1 MSTLLTT
8 DELSRFIQQKHDV
21 LVQLHELARRQLAV
35 IASEDTD
42 RLLALLAVKQPLLNE
57 LQRLERALDPYR
69 DQDPQQRQWR
79 QAADRRHCQVIAER
93 AAQLLKEL
101 LLLERQAEL
110 ETIAR
115 RDHTATQLQAA
126 GHAMAAKQ
134 AYSTAAS
141 FPAASQLDLMS
152 ET

>member
-1 MSTLLTT
+1 ML
-8 DELSRFIQQKHDV
+8 
-21 LVQLHELARRQLAV
+21 
-35 IASEDTD
+35 
-42 RLLALLAVKQPLLNE
+42 
-57 LQRLERALDPYR
+57 LDPFR
-69 DQDPQQRQWR
+69 HQDPQQRQWR
-79 QAADRRHCQVIAER
+79 NAEDRRRCQVIADR

-110 ETIAR
+110 ETVAK

-134 AYSTAAS
+134 AYATTAP